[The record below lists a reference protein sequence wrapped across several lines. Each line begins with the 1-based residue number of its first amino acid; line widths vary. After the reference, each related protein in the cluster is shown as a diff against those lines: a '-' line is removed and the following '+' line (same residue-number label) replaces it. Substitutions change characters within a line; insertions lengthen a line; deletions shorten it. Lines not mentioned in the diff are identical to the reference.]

1 VSPLVV
7 DKNKMSKHGHG
18 GGSCGHSHSHDD
30 ISDAERGNQFSLYLK
45 IDLERLQCLNESV
58 DGSGKNVFKPW
69 DKKLDVEKVNI
80 LVLSLIIALSATP
93 YYRRIRYLLH
103 AIPSSLLVI

>member
-1 VSPLVV
+1 MVAPLVV
-7 DKNKMSKHGHG
+7 GSNKMSSHGHG

-45 IDLERLQCLNESV
+45 IDLERLQCLNESE

-69 DKKLDVEKVNI
+69 DKRLDVDKVDI
-80 LVLSLIIALSATP
+80 LILSPKFGSIFAPCISALHIVMLCDTQS
-93 YYRRIRYLLH
+93 
-103 AIPSSLLVI
+103 